1 MQAAIATRPRLVDGA
16 LPGGYRHIGAPT
28 LYRPEYA
35 QAIIDYFESAQ
46 LPGDLAPDDS
56 GPGSGKRAVERIYTH
71 MPTLQGFARSIGTHV
86 QRVHE
91 WAKRHPAFAESCARA
106 RSIMDEHMA
115 RGLASGVYNPTG
127 AVFVA
132 KNLNGWRDRTEV
144 ETVSRAEDSE
154 STSAMKA
161 ALEHATPGQLQA
173 LSTLVAAMMANAPA
187 SIE

>member
-1 MQAAIATRPRLVDGA
+1 MQSVLATRPRLTDGA
-16 LPGGYRHIGAPT
+16 IPGGYRHIGAPT
-28 LYRPEYA
+28 LYKPEYA
-35 QAIIDYFESAQ
+35 QAIIDFFESHQ

-132 KNLNGWRDRTEV
+132 KNLNGWRDRTEI
-144 ETVSRAEDSE
+144 ETVTRVEDSE
-154 STSAMKA
+154 STTAMKA
-161 ALEHATPGQLQA
+161 ALEHATPAQLAELSA
-173 LSTLVAAMMANAPA
+173 LVRQMLANAPA